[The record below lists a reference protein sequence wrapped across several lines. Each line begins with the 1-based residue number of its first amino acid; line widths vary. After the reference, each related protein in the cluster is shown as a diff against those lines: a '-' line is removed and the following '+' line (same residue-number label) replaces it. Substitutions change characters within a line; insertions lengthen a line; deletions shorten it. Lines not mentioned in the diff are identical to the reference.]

1 MKSFIRSAP
10 VQIMLGWL
18 FWVYMASV
26 GRTTRWSIEGG
37 DEAREVW
44 TNSHSVIVASWHS
57 RVLMLPM
64 GYHRYMIKWPKRP
77 VNVAM
82 MVSLSPDGEC
92 IAKAVHHTGLET
104 IRGSSTNKKKKKDK
118 GGVRAI
124 ALALKK
130 LKNGGAICLTPD
142 GPRGPMQRA
151 QAGPILL
158 AQRSGAAI
166 LPYALAAKPS
176 KRLNSWDRMMVP
188 PPFSKG
194 VVVFGKPIYA
204 PKDGD
209 AEAQRLALEESLNA
223 ATQRAEELVGAAQI
237 SPAPLSEG

>member
-10 VQIMLGWL
+10 VQIFLGWL
-18 FWVYMASV
+18 FWVYMAVV
-26 GRTTRWSIEGG
+26 GRTTRWSVEGEE
-37 DEAREVW
+37 EARQLW
-44 TNSHSVIVASWHS
+44 ADAPSVIVASWHS

-64 GYHRYMIKWPKRP
+64 GWHRYMIKWPKRP

-130 LKNGGAICLTPD
+130 LKQGGAICLTPD

-166 LPYALAAKPS
+166 LPYALAARPS
-176 KRLNSWDRMMVP
+176 KRVKSWDRMMVP
-188 PPFSKG
+188 RPFGKG
-194 VVVFGKPIYA
+194 VIVFGAPIYA

-209 AEAQRLALEESLNA
+209 AETQRQTLENSLNA
-223 ATQRAEELVGAAQI
+223 ATRRAEELAGVRVI
-237 SPAPLSEG
+237 EPAPLTGH

>member
-10 VQIMLGWL
+10 VQIFLGWL
-18 FWVYMASV
+18 FWVYMATV
-26 GRTTRWSIEGG
+26 GRTTRWSVEGE
-37 DEAREVW
+37 DAARELW
-44 TNSHSVIVASWHS
+44 ADAPGVIVASWHS

-64 GYHRYMIKWPKRP
+64 GWHRYMIKWPKRP

-130 LKNGGAICLTPD
+130 LKQGGAICLTPD

-158 AQRSGAAI
+158 AQRSGAPI
-166 LPYALAAKPS
+166 LTYALAAKPS
-176 KRLNSWDRMMVP
+176 KRVGSWDRMMVP
-188 PPFSKG
+188 APFSKG
-194 VVVFGKPIYA
+194 VVVFGAPVYA
-204 PKDGD
+204 SKDD
-209 AEAQRLALEESLNA
+209 DPEALRLQLEESLNA
-223 ATQRAEELVGAAQI
+223 ATQRAEELAGVQVI
-237 SPAPLSEG
+237 TPTPLADG